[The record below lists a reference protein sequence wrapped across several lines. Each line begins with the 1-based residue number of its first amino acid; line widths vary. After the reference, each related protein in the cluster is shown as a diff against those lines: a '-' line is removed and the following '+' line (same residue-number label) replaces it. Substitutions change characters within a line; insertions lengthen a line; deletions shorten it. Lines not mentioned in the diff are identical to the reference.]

1 MSDIKVKLYNW
12 QGEVIGD
19 EKVDAKFFGVKIN
32 PVVVQ
37 QVVIAQRANSRETL
51 AHTKGRSEVRG
62 GGKKPWKQKG
72 TGRARHGS
80 IRSPLWVGG
89 GITFGPT
96 TDRNFSQKINK
107 KTKAT
112 ALKMVMVDKLASDNL
127 IVVDSY
133 DMKDA
138 KTKSLQDALKKLPIN
153 GKSTL
158 IVTNS
163 AKDNVNLAAKNLKKI
178 ETIFVGSLNVVDLLK
193 YQYLVV
199 NKALLTKIQE
209 HYRK

>member
-1 MSDIKVKLYNW
+1 MSDIKVKVYNW
-12 QGEVIGD
+12 QGEATGS
-19 EKVDAKFFGVKIN
+19 EKLDAKFFGVKIN
-32 PVVVQ
+32 PIVVQ

-62 GGKKPWKQKG
+62 GGRKPWKQKG

-96 TDRNFSQKINK
+96 TDRNFTQKINK
-107 KTKAT
+107 KTKAA
-112 ALKMVMVDKLASDNL
+112 ALKMVMTDKLANEKL
-127 IVVDSY
+127 IVVEAY
-133 DMKDA
+133 DMADA
-138 KTKSLQDALKKLPIN
+138 KTKTLQSALKKLPIN
-153 GKSTL
+153 GKTVL
-158 IVTNS
+158 LVTAT
-163 AKDNVNLAAKNLKKI
+163 AKDNVNLAAKNLKKV
-178 ETIFVGSLNVVDLLK
+178 ETIYFGSINVVDLLK

-199 NKALLTKIQE
+199 SKAMLAKIQE

>member
-19 EKVDAKFFGVKIN
+19 EKVDTKFFGVKIN

-62 GGKKPWKQKG
+62 GGRKPWKQKG

-96 TDRNFSQKINK
+96 TLRNFSQKINK
-107 KTKAT
+107 KTKA
-112 ALKMVMVDKLASDNL
+112 AAFKMVMADKLTSDRL

-138 KTKSLQDALKKLPIN
+138 KTKTLQDALKKLPVT
-153 GKSTL
+153 GKSVL
-158 IVTNS
+158 IVTAS

-193 YQYLVV
+193 YHYLVV
-199 NKALLTKIQE
+199 NKAMLTKIQE

>member
-62 GGKKPWKQKG
+62 GGRKPWKQKG

-107 KTKAT
+107 KTKA
-112 ALKMVMVDKLASDNL
+112 AAFKMVMADKLTSDRL

-138 KTKSLQDALKKLPIN
+138 KTKTLQDALKKLPVT
-153 GKSTL
+153 GKSVL
-158 IVTNS
+158 IVTAS

-193 YQYLVV
+193 YHYLVV
-199 NKALLTKIQE
+199 NKAMLTKIQE

>member
-19 EKVDAKFFGVKIN
+19 EKVDTKFFGVKIN

-62 GGKKPWKQKG
+62 GGRKPWKQKG

-107 KTKAT
+107 KTKA
-112 ALKMVMVDKLASDNL
+112 AAFKMVMADKLTSDRL

-138 KTKSLQDALKKLPIN
+138 KTKTLQDALKKLPVT
-153 GKSTL
+153 GKSVL
-158 IVTNS
+158 IVTAS

-193 YQYLVV
+193 YHYLVV
-199 NKALLTKIQE
+199 NKAMLTKIQE

>member
-1 MSDIKVKLYNW
+1 MSDIKVKVYNW

-19 EKVDAKFFGVKIN
+19 EKVDAKFFGVKVN

-96 TDRNFSQKINK
+96 TDRNFAVKVNK
-107 KTKAT
+107 KTKAA
-112 ALKMVMVDKLASDNL
+112 ALKMVMTDKLASDNL

-133 DMKDA
+133 DMPDT
-138 KTKSLQDALKKLPIN
+138 KTKSLQSALKKLPVA
-153 GKSTL
+153 GKSVL
-158 IVTNS
+158 IVTSS
-163 AKDNVNLAAKNLKKI
+163 AKNSVNLAAQNLKKV

-193 YQYLVV
+193 YHYLVV
-199 NKALLTKIQE
+199 NKAMLTKIQE

>member
-1 MSDIKVKLYNW
+1 MSDIKVKVYNW

-19 EKVDAKFFGVKIN
+19 EKVDAKFFGVKVN

-96 TDRNFSQKINK
+96 TDRNFAVKVNK
-107 KTKAT
+107 KTKAA
-112 ALKMVMVDKLASDNL
+112 ALKMVMTDKLASDNL

-133 DMKDA
+133 DMPDT
-138 KTKSLQDALKKLPIN
+138 KTKSLQSALKKLPVA
-153 GKSTL
+153 GKSVL
-158 IVTNS
+158 IVTSS
-163 AKDNVNLAAKNLKKI
+163 AKDSVNLAAQNLKKV

-193 YQYLVV
+193 YHYLVV
-199 NKALLTKIQE
+199 NKAMLTKIQE

>member
-62 GGKKPWKQKG
+62 GGRKPWKQKG

-96 TDRNFSQKINK
+96 TDRNFSVKINK
-107 KTKAT
+107 KIKAA
-112 ALKMVMVDKLASDNL
+112 ALKMVMADKLISDNL
-127 IVVDSY
+127 IVVDNY
-133 DMKDA
+133 DMKDT
-138 KTKSLQDALKKLPIN
+138 KTKSLQDALKKLPVN
-153 GKSTL
+153 GKSVL
-158 IVTNS
+158 IVTAS

-199 NKALLTKIQE
+199 NKAMLTKIQE

>member
-62 GGKKPWKQKG
+62 GGRKPWKQKG

-107 KTKAT
+107 KTKA
-112 ALKMVMVDKLASDNL
+112 AAFKMVMADKLANDCL
-127 IVVDSY
+127 IVVDGY

-138 KTKSLQDALKKLPIN
+138 KTKTLQDALKKLPVI
-153 GKSTL
+153 GKSVL
-158 IVTNS
+158 IVTAS

-193 YQYLVV
+193 YHYLVV
-199 NKALLTKIQE
+199 NKAMLTKIQE